1 MKKEIERILYKNYEP
16 VKGLGA
22 DEIDIAIDQILELFA
37 QEKEKLL
44 EDLEDWSLGIYGTLK
59 SEREKR
65 PIKLLWEKLKNLKK
79 K

>member
-16 VKGLGA
+16 VRGLGA

-44 EDLEDWSLGIYGTLK
+44 
-59 SEREKR
+59 KR
-65 PIKLLWEKLKNLKK
+65 IEKLGEYEIGRIIIARDDWKKLKEAIK
-79 K
+79 KEL